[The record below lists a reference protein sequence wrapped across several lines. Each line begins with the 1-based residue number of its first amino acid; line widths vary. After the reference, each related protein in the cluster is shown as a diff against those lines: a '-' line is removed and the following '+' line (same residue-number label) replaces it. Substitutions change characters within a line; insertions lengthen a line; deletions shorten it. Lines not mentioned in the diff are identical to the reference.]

1 MNAFNCECKDGWEGL
16 NCTEDVNDCL
26 IIPCENDGA
35 CTDIGTNAFNC
46 ACQNGWEGTTCTN
59 QTKFGRL
66 LPFVQLSEMSLEGG
80 LGWGDLTPP
89 EFGVSTENR
98 KTNRRSIIT
107 Y

>member
-26 IIPCENDGA
+26 IKPCENDGT

-66 LPFVQLSEMSLEGG
+66 LSFVQLSEMSLEGG
-80 LGWGDLTPP
+80 LGWPLRNLGFQQIEQKD
-89 EFGVSTENR
+89 
-98 KTNRRSIIT
+98 K
-107 Y
+107 